1 MSQLK
6 REDLLSINH
15 EGRDQVACL
24 FYGGRALPK
33 YGPWVAV
40 DAGYIYCESIHR
52 SSIDLGVDLLVP
64 AYVYLYT
71 AWQAEATE

>member
-6 REDLLSINH
+6 REDILSINQK
-15 EGRDQVACL
+15 GWNQVASL
-24 FYGGRALPK
+24 FYGRTALPK
-33 YGPWVAV
+33 YGPLMAV

-52 SSIDLGVDLLVP
+52 SSIDLAVDLLVP